1 MSLTNWKTLYKQESY
16 GSKNF
21 GIEIRVAVDRE
32 LGRNDDVAMYR
43 IADQI
48 EDAIMRETLRLD
60 PEAQKD
66 REEVRAKLM
75 ECFGDD
81 KIFVE
86 EIPNGYSQ
94 SWHYSM
100 TPWYRVTTRKGI
112 ITLGWRKR
120 VISISW
126 EPTMNSATADQ
137 LFPGEDVTKFDQ
149 TIHAWGYEKAKTY
162 ISRLLSS

>member
-1 MSLTNWKTLYKQESY
+1 MSLTNWKTLYKSESY
-16 GSKNF
+16 GTKNF

-60 PEAQKD
+60 PEAQKN
-66 REEVRAKLM
+66 REEVRTKLM
-75 ECFGDD
+75 ECFNGADV
-81 KIFVE
+81 FVE
-86 EIPNGYSQ
+86 EIPNGYSN
-94 SWHYSM
+94 SWHYS
-100 TPWYRVTTRKGI
+100 TSPWYRVTTRKGI

-120 VISISW
+120 VIEITWAESVNTLA
-126 EPTMNSATADQ
+126 ET
-137 LFPGEDVTKFDQ
+137 LFPNEDVTKFSW
-149 TIHAWGYEKAKTY
+149 TIHAWGYEKAKAY